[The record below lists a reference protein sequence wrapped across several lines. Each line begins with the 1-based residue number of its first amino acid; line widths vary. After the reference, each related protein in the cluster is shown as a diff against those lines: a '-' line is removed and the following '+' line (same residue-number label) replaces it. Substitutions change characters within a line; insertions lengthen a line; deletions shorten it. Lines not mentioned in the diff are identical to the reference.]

1 MTSVLAE
8 AMEMLRG
15 LIFDVDE
22 TLVYYEGYDHRKWFE
37 EWVKPALK
45 GAGIKIDYETYR
57 KTVTGELPRSYVKK
71 LGIDPVRMWMI
82 IDRANTEYRRALAKE
97 GKIKAF
103 PDVGALK
110 ELRKLG
116 LKLAAVSNASQEN
129 TEFVL
134 DLFDLKRFF
143 NVVIGKD
150 YSNIDGVKPSPYLI
164 NKALKRLNLK
174 PDEVLV
180 VGDSIHD
187 VLAGHRAGARVVNV
201 MRFGKVKGA
210 DYYVKNLWEL
220 LELVKEI
227 LGTQSP

>member
-1 MTSVLAE
+1 MGV
-8 AMEMLRG
+8 EMLRG

-37 EWVKPALK
+37 EWVKPALEK
-45 GAGIKIDYETYR
+45 AGIEIDYEIYR
-57 KTVTGELPRSYVKK
+57 KTVSGELPRSYVRR
-71 LGIDPVRMWMI
+71 LGIEPVEMWKV
-82 IDRANTEYRRALAKE
+82 IDRANNKYRKAMARE

-103 PDVGALK
+103 PDVDALG

-116 LKLAAVSNASQEN
+116 LKMAAVSNASQEN

-134 DLFDLKRFF
+134 DLFNLREFF
-143 NVVIGKD
+143 DVVIGKD

-164 NKALKRLNLK
+164 NKALGALGLK
-174 PDEVLV
+174 PEEVLV
-180 VGDSIHD
+180 VGDSVHD

-201 MRFGKVKGA
+201 TRFGRVEGA
-210 DYYVKNLWEL
+210 DYYVENLWEL
-220 LELVKEI
+220 LELVKK